1 MIPGL
6 GSSPGEG
13 SGYSL
18 QCFGLENPMVCIV
31 HGVAKSWTRLSNFQ
45 LKKKNQQTSLFESGA
60 EQGPHIVVNSLVY
73 TLLPAFFLA
82 MYLLK
87 KQLTCPIEYPPCLD
101 FADCRFNMSLYIQ
114 VQVHPPH
121 TVLGQGA
128 YPLHSCNSV

>member
-13 SGYSL
+13 NGYPL
-18 QCFGLENPMVCIV
+18 QYSGLENPMVCIV

-45 LKKKNQQTSLFESGA
+45 LKQQQQQQQQQQTSLFELGA
-60 EQGPHIVVNSLVY
+60 EQGPHTVVNSSLVY

-101 FADCRFNMSLYIQ
+101 FADCRFNMSF
-114 VQVHPPH
+114 
-121 TVLGQGA
+121 
-128 YPLHSCNSV
+128 